1 MKTSDKICI
10 AFEAFMMIAAVAVV
24 VIGIVGSI
32 VSGNPEPE
40 QEPKSP
46 KTEQSSHVVPHTYQQ
61 VHPVTF

>member
-1 MKTSDKICI
+1 MKTIDKICI

-24 VIGIVGSI
+24 VIGIVCSI

-40 QEPKSP
+40 SESP
-46 KTEQSSHVVPHTYQQ
+46 KTEQSSHVTPHTYQQ